1 MVLSVAARLRFLLLF
16 FSLAM
21 ITGLAGR
28 AQAQIALYP
37 LGANGETSDPA
48 VLNAGRS
55 GTGYEATIVDPNA
68 TASGITISDSIPPS
82 AEQYIEITSPSY
94 VDANGNQFPVFR
106 FQPGN
111 NSRTPAEAITKD
123 KYFTFQVTA
132 NAGVSLN
139 LANLTFDVARGG
151 SATPRGYVVLSD
163 VDGFTNPIDS
173 EDVPSVRPDLTTF
186 TIDLS
191 GPSYQGLAEVTFR
204 IYAYTPSGG
213 QSVEFSNLT
222 LNGTVQ

>member
-1 MVLSVAARLRFLLLF
+1 MTLVAARLRFLVLF
-16 FSLAM
+16 FSLALTIG
-21 ITGLAGR
+21 ITSTAK
-28 AQAQIALYP
+28 AQIAQYP
-37 LGANGETSDPA
+37 LGANGEISDPA

-55 GTGYEATIVDPNA
+55 GAGYEATTIDPNA

-106 FQPGN
+106 LQPGS

-123 KYFTFQVTA
+123 KYFTFTVTA
-132 NAGVSLN
+132 NAGFALH
-139 LANLTFDVARGG
+139 LANLSFDAARGG
-151 SATPRGYVVLSD
+151 NATPRGFVLLSD

-173 EDVPSVRPDLTTF
+173 EDVPTARPNLTTF
-186 TIDLS
+186 MIDLS
-191 GPSYQGLAEVTFR
+191 GASFQGLSEVTFR

>member
-1 MVLSVAARLRFLLLF
+1 MKLAAARLRFLAF
-16 FSLAM
+16 FLSLVLM
-21 ITGLAGR
+21 IGIASTAP
-28 AQAQIALYP
+28 AQIALYP
-37 LGANGETSDPA
+37 LGVNGETSDPA

-55 GTGYEATIVDPNA
+55 GTGYEATTVDPNA

-106 FQPGN
+106 FEVGS
-111 NSRTPAEAITKD
+111 NSTTPSEAITKD
-123 KYFTFQVTA
+123 KYFTFQVMA
-132 NAGVSLN
+132 NTGFTLN
-139 LANLTFDVARGG
+139 LANLTFDAARGG
-151 SATPRGYVVLSD
+151 SATPRGFVVLLLSD
-163 VDGFTNPIDS
+163 VGGFVYS
-173 EDVPSVRPDLTTF
+173 EDVPTVRPDLTTF
-186 TIDLS
+186 TIDLT
-191 GPSYQGLAEVTFR
+191 GPSFQGLSEVTFQ